1 MHLWHTPVQD
11 ISEITNPAGDD
22 VDQEQLDGL
31 NNVRNSLLVYKLLH
45 YYDKIPNIKINLK
58 NREKQLFKPLLRV
71 FQDSKI
77 FDTILKTVSVFVGE
91 KRQARSHTLTAFL
104 CELVSDLQVTQ
115 HGATLDSSVIW
126 QGFIDALPG
135 GEKIGKFTYKSE
147 EFDEKSQKEI
157 TEMLKDQFGTT
168 RPKHK
173 GKKKQ
178 LVFDISKLKSMRD
191 KYNLNVD
198 VKVISEFGSES
209 DESDESDESLVGLDR
224 HLSRGT

>member
-1 MHLWHTPVQD
+1 MHIQHSVSKRLLLRRDLTHIGLRALTNVVLELQCTYGIPQYH

-22 VDQEQLDGL
+22 VDQEQLDES

-104 CELVSDLQVTQ
+104 CELVSDLVVNMVQPWIPLLS
-115 HGATLDSSVIW
+115 G
-126 QGFIDALPG
+126 
-135 GEKIGKFTYKSE
+135 
-147 EFDEKSQKEI
+147 
-157 TEMLKDQFGTT
+157 
-168 RPKHK
+168 
-173 GKKKQ
+173 
-178 LVFDISKLKSMRD
+178 RD
-191 KYNLNVD
+191 L
-198 VKVISEFGSES
+198 
-209 DESDESDESLVGLDR
+209 
-224 HLSRGT
+224 